1 MGITTSGTS
10 ITFND
15 STTQSTAALP
25 GVLGQ
30 LFTSSGTFTI
40 PAGVTAAKF
49 TYIGAGGGGAGS
61 YTPSPHNG
69 APGGASLTGV
79 KYLTGLTSGL
89 TLTVTIGAAGTAG
102 AINAN
107 GGAGGT
113 SSVSSGTQ
121 SITTF
126 SSTGGGGGI
135 CNTQT
140 PGSTGTLSN
149 QTFTGSYYVQGYGGQ
164 GIGGSYTPCA
174 GGPCTPAVFSAGTA
188 GTQGYILIE
197 W

>member
-1 MGITTSGTS
+1 MTTSIGTS
-10 ITFND
+10 GATFPD
-15 STTQSTAALP
+15 STVQTSAWV
-25 GVLGQ
+25 GYRGQ

-69 APGGASLTGV
+69 GAGGASLTGV
-79 KYLTGLTSGL
+79 KYLTGLASGL

-102 AINAN
+102 AVNAN

-135 CNTQT
+135 CNPQT

-149 QTFTGSYYVQGYGGQ
+149 QTFTGSYYVQGYGVQ
-164 GIGGSYTPCA
+164 GSGGLYTFCCCA
-174 GGPCTPAVFSAGTA
+174 PPVFSAGTA